1 MGILEEI
8 ANPKTNSFLESLKVF
23 EGIETN
29 RISRRLMEMQA
40 GLTLQKMQAAKQ
52 AQQQQAQGYQTI
64 ADFMRPQTGGN
75 TTPREQS
82 NVVPE
87 AERKNL
93 IVQNPNQPTYMMQ
106 GAQNAPSPAETT
118 IPGETPAQP
127 TFMQQSAEGQPSPQT
142 DIIPKASAALT
153 PIPTEDIGKMSFTDL
168 GMTLSKNPQMQQ
180 EAAFW
185 LDYGNKVEKKL
196 AEQTADEKADAQK
209 MIEIYGNSM
218 REAAQLED
226 AGDTIAAKQA
236 YEQNMNNILSDPSF
250 KDNPDVQKF
259 FNHYKDYQPNR
270 AKFVYSISFLGQ
282 KSRNDYETAKARGET
297 LAESQRHNAMME
309 QIADE
314 KTMVAKLKANKPE
327 SFKSADA
334 NTIYRMAV
342 GFHGGIFDENRQ
354 LKFLDPEK
362 AQDVQ
367 DLSEMAAILYSR
379 GNVKTHNEAIS
390 EAARQL
396 KMKKTAPAE
405 DRLEMLMQSF
415 ETPTAVRDAIGKTI
429 TLEEGKKIL
438 IQKFNMKAK

>member
-1 MGILEEI
+1 
-8 ANPKTNSFLESLKVF
+8 
-23 EGIETN
+23 
-29 RISRRLMEMQA
+29 
-40 GLTLQKMQAAKQ
+40 
-52 AQQQQAQGYQTI
+52 
-64 ADFMRPQTGGN
+64 
-75 TTPREQS
+75 
-82 NVVPE
+82 
-87 AERKNL
+87 
-93 IVQNPNQPTYMMQ
+93 
-106 GAQNAPSPAETT
+106 
-118 IPGETPAQP
+118 
-127 TFMQQSAEGQPSPQT
+127 
-142 DIIPKASAALT
+142 
-153 PIPTEDIGKMSFTDL
+153 
-168 GMTLSKNPQMQQ
+168 
-180 EAAFW
+180 
-185 LDYGNKVEKKL
+185 
-196 AEQTADEKADAQK
+196 
-209 MIEIYGNSM
+209 M